1 MSQRQDR
8 HSAEIAREMITPL
21 QPKEFFRGNWRGE
34 GRLIPHPLLRWLVP
48 EEQIRLSSAARWV
61 SETSWVVTDHFE
73 FSSGRII
80 DRKMFAELVTPDRVH
95 VTADDMPFGADI
107 LLFEDSFQFTPYL
120 VLATYRGRIYRVR
133 CRDECRIDRD
143 GHAWDEI
150 DMYVCGLPV
159 ARIELGPIDRGPGI

>member
-1 MSQRQDR
+1 
-8 HSAEIAREMITPL
+8 
-21 QPKEFFRGNWRGE
+21 
-34 GRLIPHPLLRWLVP
+34 
-48 EEQIRLSSAARWV
+48 
-61 SETSWVVTDHFE
+61 
-73 FSSGRII
+73 
-80 DRKMFAELVTPDRVH
+80 MFAELVTPDRVH

-133 CRDECRIDRD
+133 RRDECRIDRD
-143 GHAWDEI
+143 GHVWDEI